1 VADQREL
8 GVFYDVHDYAGILRR
23 LAIVV
28 VDFVI
33 LVLAYL
39 LMAVVAAFSDFV
51 NQHMLVLYLAL
62 CYPYLAVLKTTRWGT
77 VGYLVTGVRLVDLRG
92 NRVRLWRAT
101 FRFLFLVFGPLNLL
115 FDIIWLGGDPNR
127 QSIRDKFAATYV
139 IRKRAAPAGQ
149 GAIRY
154 MTFFMGG
161 STLMFQEVERR
172 VTEPADPGDP

>member
-1 VADQREL
+1 MADQQEL
-8 GVFYDVHDYAGILRR
+8 GVFYAVHDYAGILRR

-33 LVLAYL
+33 LVLAYF

-62 CYPYLAVLKTTRWGT
+62 CYLYLVVLKTTRWGT

-92 NRVRLWRAT
+92 NQLRLWRAT
-101 FRFLFLVFGPLNLL
+101 FRFLFFVFGPLNVL
-115 FDIIWLGGDPNR
+115 FDIIWLGGDPHR
-127 QSIRDKFAATYV
+127 QSIRDKFAGTYV

-149 GAIRY
+149 GAIRHMIY
-154 MTFFMGG
+154 FMFG
-161 STLMFQEVERR
+161 STFMFQEVERR
-172 VTEPADPGDP
+172 IPEAADPGDA